1 MFKLNFA
8 TPDKKIVSD
17 QELEEITLPA
27 FRGELNILPG
37 HSPLV
42 TTLEAG
48 ILKYRLKSGESQKVA
63 IGWGY
68 CQVSPEG
75 VNVLAETAVEA
86 EEIDTKVV
94 QDRLKALEV
103 RLANETLDD
112 VSWGIV
118 QQDIARLKAELNLK
132 GGDKNLH

>member
-27 FRGELNILPG
+27 YSGELNILPG
-37 HSPLV
+37 HSPLM

-48 ILKYRLKSGESQKVA
+48 ILRYRLKNGETQKVA

-68 CQVSPEG
+68 CQVSAEG
-75 VNVLAETAVEA
+75 VNVLAETAMEA
-86 EEIDTKVV
+86 SEIDTKTVS
-94 QDRLKALEV
+94 DRLRAQEQ
-103 RLANETLDD
+103 RLAVESMDD
-112 VSWGIV
+112 LTWEQV
-118 QQDIARLKAELNLK
+118 QQDVEFMKAELSLVDGK
-132 GGDKNLH
+132 VH